1 MILLEKGD
9 AYSTLSSKDIEESL
23 LPVLSSLPLENKK
36 VLVIIPDSTRTIPMK
51 LLFNILERAL
61 LGKTKKLDFMIALGT
76 HPPMNDEELKR
87 HLGVTYREAEERGIQ
102 IFNHRWDKK
111 EELREVGV
119 LSSQEMEE
127 ISSFLIKEAVPVTV
141 NKNIF
146 NYDELIIVGPVFPH
160 EVVGFSGGYKYLF
173 PGIAGEEITHKFHWF
188 AALITN
194 PKVIGHK
201 NTPVREILNR
211 AARFIPH
218 PITLIS
224 LVMRGEE
231 VCGLF
236 AGDAQEA
243 WSRAADLS
251 SQVNI
256 VYKDKPFSTVIS
268 VAPPLYNELW
278 VGGKCMYKLE
288 PVVADGGKLIIY
300 APHIKEISL
309 THGKYLREV
318 GYHTRDFFLAQWE
331 KYRHYPGAV
340 LAHSTQVKGIGKYV
354 NGREYPRIEVILA
367 TGIPQ
372 EVCKEIN
379 LGYLD
384 YRTLRPEDF
393 MGREEE
399 GILVVPRAGEMLYK
413 LSDGTVPDIDKL

>member
-9 AYSTLSSKDIEESL
+9 AHATFSPEEIEESL
-23 LPVLSSLPLENKK
+23 LPVLSSLPLGNKK

-51 LLFNILERAL
+51 LLFNLLEKTL
-61 LGKTKKLDFMIALGT
+61 LGKAKKLDFMIALGT
-76 HPPMNDEELKR
+76 HPPMSDEELRR
-87 HLGVTYREAEERGIQ
+87 HLGITYREAEERGIQ
-102 IFNHRWDKK
+102 VFNHRWDRK

-119 LSSQEMEE
+119 LSREEMEE
-127 ISSFLIKEAVPVTV
+127 ISSSLLQEEVPVTV

-188 AALITN
+188 SALITN
-194 PKVIGHK
+194 PKIIGHK
-201 NTPVREILNR
+201 DTPVREVLNR
-211 AARFIPH
+211 AARFIPL
-218 PITLIS
+218 PITLVS
-224 LVMRGEE
+224 VVMRGEE

-236 AGDAQEA
+236 VGDAQEA

-256 VYKDKPFSTVIS
+256 VYKDKPFSTVVS
-268 VAPPLYNELW
+268 VAPPLYQELW

-300 APHIKEISL
+300 APQIKEISV

-340 LAHSTQVKGIGKYV
+340 LAHSTHVKGIGKYI

-372 EVCKEIN
+372 DVCEKIN

-384 YRTLRPEDF
+384 YRTLRLEDF
-393 MGREEE
+393 AGREEE
-399 GILVVPRAGEMLYK
+399 GILVVPRAGEMLYR

>member
-340 LAHSTQVKGIGKYV
+340 LAHSTHVKGIGKYV